1 MATVLVIIAW
11 LLASWSLPAG
21 SLIRPSQW
29 SVSTPS
35 ISWEAIIHHRHH
47 DHHPQKTHP
56 SSTSTKTFNSANQLI
71 IEEKL
76 ENAGEARGKAENV
89 CSWVWLTRSGRHVG
103 IDGIIATVLFI
114 SFNFFLSEVRH
125 TSGGQFSTC
134 GWNRNGKFWGINLK
148 RNRLNWNWNW
158 HFCIVTVINFECKLS
173 YYSVAWLNITP
184 NKPSV

>member
-125 TSGGQFSTC
+125 TSGGSFVRVGEIETESFGGSIWNVIDWTETETDTFVLSQLLILNANSLTTPLH
-134 GWNRNGKFWGINLK
+134 GW
-148 RNRLNWNWNW
+148 
-158 HFCIVTVINFECKLS
+158 T
-173 YYSVAWLNITP
+173 
-184 NKPSV
+184 